1 MKLDMLF
8 LIWSQYIFYMT
19 TLGTPN
25 LFLVNLKSGG
35 KSDDN
40 EYVVDIKDE
49 DDIRNTHEHG
59 EDYNE
64 HLPDVSK
71 YFCQ

>member
-1 MKLDMLF
+1 MKADMLF
-8 LIWSQYIFYMT
+8 LIWSQYILSMT
-19 TLGTPN
+19 RLATSN
-25 LFLVNLKSGG
+25 LFLVTLKSGREG
-35 KSDDN
+35 DDN

-59 EDYNE
+59 KDYNE